1 MYNIYENEI
10 MDALRDGKEAHIDTI
25 RNKIGKVA
33 WDVDKHYDA
42 IDSLVASNDIIK
54 VIRNRMWYKKTQV
67 IGDHKI

>member
-1 MYNIYENEI
+1 MYNNYEYDI
-10 MDALRDGKEAHIDTI
+10 MKALYDEKEAHVDMI
-25 RNKIGKVA
+25 RNKIGKEK